1 MRQPA
6 ITVALGDSDDGS
18 VTRRL
23 DQVAPQMLGYTS
35 NLVPPD
41 HLFKPVPGL
50 VTEESYDSTT
60 TVVAPLSEVI

>member
-1 MRQPA
+1 MRQSA

-18 VTRRL
+18 VTCRL
-23 DQVAPQMLGYTS
+23 DQVAPQMLGHTS

-41 HLFKPVPGL
+41 HLFKAVPRL

-60 TVVAPLSEVI
+60 TVVAPVSEVM